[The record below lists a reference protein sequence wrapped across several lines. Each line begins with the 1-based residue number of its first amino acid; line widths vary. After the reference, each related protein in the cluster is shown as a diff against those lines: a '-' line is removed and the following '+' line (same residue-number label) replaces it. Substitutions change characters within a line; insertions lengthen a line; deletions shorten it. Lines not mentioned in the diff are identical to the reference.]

1 MVRMNITVPEDVVKD
16 LRRIKNKSRYIAV
29 ALREKFKIEKKKE
42 MDRILIKAYK
52 AVAKEDAALA
62 KEWDATVGDGI
73 E

>member
-16 LRRIKNKSRYIAV
+16 LRRIRNKSRYIAV
-29 ALREKFKIEKKKE
+29 ALREKFKMEKKKE

-62 KEWDATVGDGI
+62 KEWDVTVGDGI